1 METSIERRTTAPLPS
16 PLSRT
21 DTARI
26 VQQAILLR
34 ACLGTVG
41 AIEYLKARGI
51 DSKVI
56 TRVLAGDCV
65 RSEDKATLARCK
77 ARIQLPD

>member
-1 METSIERRTTAPLPS
+1 METSIDRRATGPLPS
-16 PLSRT
+16 PLSYET
-21 DTARI
+21 ETTRI

-51 DSKVI
+51 GSKLI
-56 TRVLAGDCV
+56 TRVLTGECV
-65 RSEDKATLARCK
+65 RGEDKATLARCK
-77 ARIQLPD
+77 AGL